1 MYLQKLLTIIGK
13 EREKELPACITDL
26 VENGLSQDRFTD
38 EEFRPGRHEIT
49 LFLAAWCRRIGLDAG
64 HYRDWLIDYS
74 LDVLG
79 GISTSSPSQIR
90 HSTKSTIKYV
100 HRSDVAFSCHCQ
112 RNIFKVVCGP
122 DCPLYW
128 EMETLHKQELD
139 IKRKRLEEDKRIKEE
154 GMPVLER
161 VSVKEQHKE
170 QFEKAVEHIQKYLK
184 ESRTRKEI
192 VDLLKEKGY
201 KTSTGREWTIAI
213 LSGLIKE
220 KGWVLKRPEKPI
232 ELTVK
237 QQYKKQ
243 FEEAVNHIQRYLKQ
257 GRTKKEIADLLNEEG
272 YKTCTG
278 REWKVSGIKQIT
290 VEQAS

>member
-13 EREKELPACITDL
+13 EREKELPTCITDL

-64 HYRDWLIDYS
+64 YYRDWLIDYS
-74 LDVLG
+74 FDVLG
-79 GISTSSPSQIR
+79 GISKSSPSQIR

-112 RNIFKVVCGP
+112 RNIFKAVCGP

-128 EMETLHKQELD
+128 DMETLHKQELD
-139 IKRKRLEEDKRIKEE
+139 IKRKRLEEDERIKEE
-154 GMPVLER
+154 GMPILEK
-161 VSVKEQHKE
+161 VTVKQQHKE
-170 QFEKAVEHIQKYLK
+170 QFEEAGEHIQKYLK

-213 LSGLIKE
+213 LNGLIKE
-220 KGWVLKRPEKPI
+220 KEWVLQQPEKPI
-232 ELTVK
+232 KLTVK
-237 QQYKKQ
+237 QQYKEQ
-243 FEEAVNHIQRYLKQ
+243 FEEAVKHIQRYLKQ
-257 GRTKKEIADLLNEEG
+257 GLKKKEIADLLNEKG
-272 YKTCTG
+272 YKTRIG
-278 REWKVSGIKQIT
+278 REWKAFNIN
-290 VEQAS
+290 